1 MDGDIVTRRLWPI
14 ATFRLVTC
22 AGLKYRNQP
31 IALPELNFVAVRQCF
46 CSSFCLGVVSARQF
60 GPSNDFA
67 RSIYSEC
74 TILLHGMLLP
84 NSGHRPR
91 PTGPTAASR
100 GSPIACPRI
109 IDQTSPGDH
118 PGEPARSAITGS
130 CANLEGVRTPNDLRG
145 NIIASLITR
154 TPQAFIGHRSI
165 ANTVVYA
172 LVADRTW
179 RTQRRLVLSCD
190 PALKRVA

>member
-1 MDGDIVTRRLWPI
+1 MEGDIVTRRLWPI

-22 AGLKYRNQP
+22 AGLKYRNQS
-31 IALPELNFVAVRQCF
+31 IALPELNFVAVPQCF

-67 RSIYSEC
+67 RSIYLEC

-84 NSGHRPR
+84 NSGTDPDRLAQLLQVHLSH
-91 PTGPTAASR
+91 AHA
-100 GSPIACPRI
+100 I

-118 PGEPARSAITGS
+118 PGEPARSAIAGS